1 MAEPRSRPAPGRP
14 SRRSSS
20 CCSRSTAASS
30 TSCAPTTTCPAAS
43 TSAASCGRRRT
54 SSRTVRPC
62 RAGTR
67 TGRIVS
73 RRGCSAIDACRSR
86 SRGAA
91 MADIDPKM
99 AEILALIAALD
110 LPPYESMDAAAAR
123 AAAEERNV
131 FWNEGN
137 PDVASVRDLTLP
149 GPIGP
154 LRLRLYEPAGVGAT
168 SPGVLYIHG
177 GGWVICSLGT
187 HDGVCR
193 RLANTSGLRLASLD
207 YRMAP
212 EHPFPAPLDDC
223 VAATRW
229 VGAHAGEIGFLADR
243 VALAGDSAGA
253 NLALATLLALR
264 DSGEALPRA
273 AALIYGAF
281 SADLDSPSH
290 RAFGGGGYV
299 LSTPVMRWF
308 WDHYVPDVGQRD
320 DPLVSPLRADLRGLP
335 PLYVSAAELD
345 PLRDDSERL
354 AGRLALAGVDFDYR
368 LWRGVCHACIM
379 MSRMLP
385 AADEQI
391 AQVAGFLRHRLAG

>member
-1 MAEPRSRPAPGRP
+1 
-14 SRRSSS
+14 
-20 CCSRSTAASS
+20 
-30 TSCAPTTTCPAAS
+30 
-43 TSAASCGRRRT
+43 
-54 SSRTVRPC
+54 
-62 RAGTR
+62 
-67 TGRIVS
+67 
-73 RRGCSAIDACRSR
+73 
-86 SRGAA
+86 
-91 MADIDPKM
+91 M

-110 LPPYESMDAAAAR
+110 LPPYESMEAAAAR

-137 PDVASVRDLTLP
+137 PEVASVRDLTLP
-149 GPIGP
+149 GPSGP

-177 GGWVICSLGT
+177 GGWVICSLDT

-193 RLANTSGLRLASLD
+193 RLANVSGLRVASLD

-223 VAATRW
+223 IAATRW
-229 VGAHAGEIGFLADR
+229 LRTHAGEIGFDADR

-264 DSGEALPRA
+264 DAGEPLPGA

-290 RAFGGGGYV
+290 REFGGGEYV
-299 LSTPVMRWF
+299 LSTPVMHWF
-308 WDHYVPDVGQRD
+308 WDHYVPDAARRE
-320 DPLVSPLRADLRGLP
+320 DPLAAPLHGDLRGLP

-368 LWRGVCHACIM
+368 LWRGVCHACFM
-379 MSRMLP
+379 MNRMLP

-391 AQVAGFLRHRLAG
+391 AQVADFLRQRLAA